1 MKRSSLWGWITG
13 KAALKRIIAA
23 GAVIVGLPI
32 VWHSYQNG
40 GIFDPD
46 SYAKNQKVQ
55 DNQVIFPEED
65 EYSQEDGGKG
75 DSDLW
80 EKDHKAEEKLNPED
94 MPDSSILFETKGKLA
109 EFGSADQMTSD
120 ANQPGG
126 IPGSP
131 DGDDG
136 PTILVPGGD
145 GSITV
150 PDGTFGPDGNPVS
163 YTHLTLPTILL
174 V

>member
-126 IPGSP
+126 MPGRR
-131 DGDDG
+131 
-136 PTILVPGGD
+136 
-145 GSITV
+145 
-150 PDGTFGPDGNPVS
+150 
-163 YTHLTLPTILL
+163 
-174 V
+174 